1 MDKENRN
8 TVIFMVFAM
17 VLLLLYEQFVIAPR
31 QHAAQQAAALAAAAA
46 AKQHAVMPT
55 ATTTASAPDA
65 RIIPASQR
73 VAINTPKLGGSI
85 ALVGARF
92 DDLYLKAYRAQ
103 PDPKSPLI
111 SLLRP
116 ANADHPWLAEMRWES
131 ADPKVRL
138 PNADALWTAA
148 PGAVLTPTT
157 LLQLTYDNGQG
168 LVFHR
173 TIAVDAD
180 YMFAV
185 ADSVT
190 NTGAKPVSLNAYDV
204 IAQHGQP
211 AEPSNS
217 TIVFEGAIGELA
229 GKLSLARYSCHFGML
244 FCNDWSKKEEI
255 QTDSTG
261 GWLGLTQK
269 YWLTALIPD
278 QTTPIRAEYQIQ
290 HDGDTPVYEVDYRGP
305 VQTIAPGA
313 TVTQTSRLFAGAK
326 IAPLLQH
333 YSKTLGIPQL
343 DNSVD
348 WGVYW
353 FFTRPLFGVLEF
365 FNSHL
370 GSFAAALLS
379 LTVAVRLVFFPIAN
393 KAYESSSKMKKIAP
407 AVEAIKKKY
416 PDNPTEQQK
425 ETMALYQRE
434 KINPLMG
441 CLPLLIQI
449 PVFYS
454 LYKVLSVT
462 IEMRQAP
469 FFGWLKD
476 LSARDPTSL
485 WNLFGLIHWNPAT
498 APLVGH
504 LLDTSLHIGIW
515 PVLYGFTMWLT
526 QSMSPSSPDPA
537 QQRIFALMPIIF
549 AFTLSQ
555 FTVGLLIYWTWSNL
569 LAIVQQYVNM
579 HHYKVENPIDDLL
592 ERLFKPK
599 AATG

>member
-8 TVIFMVFAM
+8 TVIFMVFALA
-17 VLLLLYEQFVIAPR
+17 VYLVYTQLVIVPQQRAK
-31 QHAAQQAAALAAAAA
+31 QQAAAIAAAAE
-46 AKQHAVMPT
+46 KQHVAAP
-55 ATTTASAPDA
+55 ATSAGPAPDVRA
-65 RIIPASQR
+65 IASSPRISID
-73 VAINTPKLGGSI
+73 TPKLGGSI
-85 ALVGARF
+85 ALAGARI
-92 DDLYLKAYRAQ
+92 DDLYLKSYHAST
-103 PDPKSPLI
+103 DPKSPLI
-111 SLLRP
+111 QLLRP
-116 ANADHPWLAEMRWES
+116 ENKEHPWFVVLGWE
-131 ADPKVRL
+131 APAGTAL
-138 PNADALWTAA
+138 PNANTIWTAA

-157 LLQLTYDNGQG
+157 PLQLSYDNGQG

-173 TIAVDAD
+173 TIAIDD
-180 YMFAV
+180 NYMFAI
-185 ADSVT
+185 ADAVT
-190 NTGAKPVSLNAYDV
+190 NTSAKPVSLNTYNV
-204 IAQHGQP
+204 IAQHGPP
-211 AEPSNS
+211 ADPSIS
-217 TIVFEGAIGELA
+217 TIVFEGAIGQF
-229 GKLSLARYSCHFGML
+229 GKTLSLARYSCHFGML
-244 FCNDWSKKEEI
+244 FCNDWSKKETI

-278 QTTPIRAEYQIQ
+278 QSTPIKAEYQIQ

-305 VQTIAPGA
+305 TQTIAPGA
-313 TVTQTSRLFAGAK
+313 TATTTSRLFAGAK
-326 IAPLLQH
+326 TVPLLQH

-343 DNSVD
+343 DNAVD

-353 FFTRPLFGVLEF
+353 FFTRPLFVVLEF

-370 GSFAAALLS
+370 GSFALALLS
-379 LTVAVRLVFFPIAN
+379 LTVVVRLAFFPIAN

-407 AVEAIKKKY
+407 AVEAIKKKF
-416 PDNPTEQQK
+416 PDNPAEQQK
-425 ETMALYQRE
+425 ETMALYQKE

-469 FFGWLKD
+469 FFGWIHD
-476 LSARDPTSL
+476 LSARDPTSI
-485 WNLFGLIHWNPAT
+485 WTLFGLINWNPAN
-498 APLVGH
+498 APLIGH
-504 LLDTSLHIGIW
+504 LLDTNLHIGLW
-515 PVLYGFTMWLT
+515 PIMYGFTMWLT

-569 LAIVQQYVNM
+569 LAIIQQYVNM
-579 HHYKVENPIDDLL
+579 HHYKVDNPIDDLL
-592 ERLFKPK
+592 GRLFKPK
-599 AATG
+599 AAG

>member
-17 VLLLLYEQFVIAPR
+17 ALLLIYNQFVIAPAQR
-31 QHAAQQAAALAAAAA
+31 AKQQAAAIAAAA
-46 AKQHAVMPT
+46 AKQQQAAPVTSAGP
-55 ATTTASAPDA
+55 APDV
-65 RIIPASQR
+65 RVIASSPR
-73 VAINTPKLGGSI
+73 VAINTPKLGGSV
-85 ALVGARF
+85 ALAGARI
-92 DDLYLKAYRAQ
+92 DDLYLKSYHESTN
-103 PDPKSPLI
+103 PKSPLI
-111 SLLRP
+111 RLMRP
-116 ANADHPWLAEMRWES
+116 ENKDHPWFAVLGWE
-131 ADPKVRL
+131 APAGTLL
-138 PNADALWTAA
+138 PNANTVWTAA
-148 PGAVLTPTT
+148 PGAALTPTSP
-157 LLQLTYDNGQG
+157 LQLSYDNGQG

-173 TIAVDAD
+173 TIAVDD
-180 YMFAV
+180 NYMFAI

-190 NTGAKPVSLNAYDV
+190 NTSAKPVSLNTYNV
-204 IAQHGQP
+204 IAQHGPP
-211 AEPSNS
+211 ADPSIS
-217 TIVFEGAIGELA
+217 TIVFEGAIGQF
-229 GKLSLARYSCHFGML
+229 GKTLSLARYSCHFGML
-244 FCNDWSKKEEI
+244 FCNDWSKKETI

-278 QTTPIRAEYQIQ
+278 QSTPIKAEYQIQ

-305 VQTIAPGA
+305 TQTIAPGA
-313 TVTQTSRLFAGAK
+313 TATTTSRLFAGAK
-326 IAPLLQH
+326 TVPLLQH

-343 DNSVD
+343 DNAVD

-353 FFTRPLFGVLEF
+353 FFTRPLFVVLEF

-370 GSFAAALLS
+370 GSFALALLS
-379 LTVAVRLVFFPIAN
+379 LTVVVRLLFFPLAN

-416 PDNPTEQQK
+416 PDNAAEQQK
-425 ETMALYQRE
+425 ETMALYQKE

-469 FFGWLKD
+469 FFGWIHD
-476 LSARDPTSL
+476 LSARDPTSI
-485 WNLFGLIHWNPAT
+485 WTLFGLINWNPAN
-498 APLVGH
+498 APLIGH
-504 LLDTSLHIGIW
+504 LLDTNLHIGLW
-515 PVLYGFTMWLT
+515 PIMYGFTMWLT

-569 LAIVQQYVNM
+569 LAIIQQYVNM
-579 HHYKVENPIDDLL
+579 HHYKVDNPIDDLL
-592 ERLFKPK
+592 GRLFKPK
-599 AATG
+599 AAG